1 MTILFQDV
9 EYNEEDFL
17 QTYIEQK
24 RKENDAK
31 EFRVEMEKALLEKY
45 GDNVEENKLSKQFKV
60 GRYLVRI
67 KRNISYK
74 LTDAGWEMVWKM
86 PEVERPIK
94 FEYSHTKGKNYP
106 FLLLEEIENETKPSF
121 EVIYK

>member
-31 EFRVEMEKALLEKY
+31 EFRIEMEKALLEKY

-106 FLLLEEIENETKPSF
+106 FLLLEEIEN
-121 EVIYK
+121 

>member
-31 EFRVEMEKALLEKY
+31 EFRIEMEKALLEKY